1 MNELTH
7 QEVVLLLVQLSVL
20 LFFGR
25 MFAEGARKLR
35 QPAVAGEL
43 LAGILLGPTILGAYA
58 PGLFEGLFPNT
69 GNSPA
74 AFSAFIQ
81 VALVLLLFI
90 AGLEVEL
97 HMVLRQGKKAFIT
110 TVFGLIVPFFLGFA
124 AVQLFPGF
132 FETGIG
138 KERLVMGLFLGASMA
153 ITALPVIVR
162 ILMDLDLFKTNVGML
177 IVASAMISDL
187 VGWIIFSIILSMLG
201 HGGTTMPL
209 GSTILITLGFTI
221 AMLTIGKKL
230 INHALPWINHNFAWP
245 GGLLS
250 ITIAS
255 CFIWAAFTEY
265 IGIHAIFGAFIFG
278 VAVGESIHFSERAKE
293 IVHHFVNNIF
303 SPLFFV
309 SIGLKV
315 NFIENFSLSLTLV
328 IIALA
333 FIGKIAG
340 SGLGARLSGF
350 SPKTS
355 LAIGFGMNARGAM
368 EIILGLIALDYGLIS
383 EKIFV
388 ALVIMA
394 LVTSITSG
402 PFMKMW
408 IKEPA

>member
-7 QEVVLLLVQLSVL
+7 KEVVLLLAQLSAL

-43 LAGILLGPTILGAYA
+43 LAGILLGPTILGSYA
-58 PGLFEGLFPNT
+58 PSLFESLFPAT

-74 AFSAFIQ
+74 AFGAFIQ
-81 VALVLLLFI
+81 VSLVLLLFI
-90 AGLEVEL
+90 AGIEVEL
-97 HMVLRQGKKAFIT
+97 HIVWRQGKKAFVT
-110 TVFGLIVPFFLGFA
+110 TAFGLIVPFLIGFA
-124 AVQLFPGF
+124 AVQIFPGF
-132 FETGIG
+132 FDTGPG
-138 KERLVMGLFLGASMA
+138 EERLIMGLFLGASMA

-162 ILMDLDLFKTNVGML
+162 ILMDLNLFKTDVGML

-201 HGGTTMPL
+201 HGGASMPL

-230 INHALPWINHNFAWP
+230 INNALPWINRNFAWP

-250 ITIAS
+250 IVIAS

-315 NFIENFSLSLTLV
+315 NFIENFSLPLTAAIV
-328 IIALA
+328 GLA
-333 FIGKIAG
+333 FLGKIVG
-340 SGLGARLSGF
+340 SGFGARLSGYA
-350 SPKTS
+350 PKTS

-368 EIILGLIALDYGLIS
+368 EIILGLIALDYGLIN
-383 EKIFV
+383 EKLFV
-388 ALVIMA
+388 ALVVMA

-408 IKEPA
+408 IKEPS